1 MSSILKALEKVD
13 EARHSKRI
21 VGRSALAKGSH
32 SRPSWVLPA
41 CVLGGAALA
50 ALATFGSMGGFAR
63 LAAGNRQ
70 TPESALSASSP
81 APVLPAVT
89 LSPAAVPPIAKALP
103 APVVGKPSK
112 SAPLGLPAKALPV
125 RSVKLA
131 AKASRPP
138 LVAHP
143 VSPKQARPELRV
155 TGIAWEKDSVA
166 NAALVNGQ
174 PVQQGSMV
182 NGYKVVEILADKV
195 RFSGDKGSLDVPLG
209 GGE

>member
-1 MSSILKALEKVD
+1 MTLADKVRL
-13 EARHSKRI
+13 AGV
-21 VGRSALAKGSH
+21 VGA
-32 SRPSWVLPA
+32 
-41 CVLGGAALA
+41 GG
-50 ALATFGSMGGFAR
+50 GGFP
-63 LAAGNRQ
+63 
-70 TPESALSASSP
+70 TH
-81 APVLPAVT
+81 
-89 LSPAAVPPIAKALP
+89 
-103 APVVGKPSK
+103 
-112 SAPLGLPAKALPV
+112 
-125 RSVKLA
+125 VKLA